1 MIGLPLYFSFEVLEQ
16 AISICLDNYVD
27 SDMISTG
34 KKKKSA
40 YVIKVIDP
48 IKHECIFCGKAE
60 KFRMGEEG

>member
-48 IKHECIFCGKAE
+48 IKH
-60 KFRMGEEG
+60 